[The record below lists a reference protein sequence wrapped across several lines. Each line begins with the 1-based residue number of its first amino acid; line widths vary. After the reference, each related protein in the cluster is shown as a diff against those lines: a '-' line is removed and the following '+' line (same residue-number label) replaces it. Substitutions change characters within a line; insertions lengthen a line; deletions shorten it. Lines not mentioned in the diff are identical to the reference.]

1 MTLAV
6 PGKVVE
12 MKNGKT
18 IVELF
23 GSRKEVR
30 TKYVDVS
37 VGDFVLVEQ
46 GMIVEKLS
54 AEDAMYLLDEWS
66 EMNEQENVN

>member
-12 MKNGKT
+12 VRGGRT

-30 TKYVDVS
+30 TKFVDVS

-46 GMIVEKLS
+46 GMIVEKLTQ
-54 AEDAMYLLDEWS
+54 EDAMYLLDEWS